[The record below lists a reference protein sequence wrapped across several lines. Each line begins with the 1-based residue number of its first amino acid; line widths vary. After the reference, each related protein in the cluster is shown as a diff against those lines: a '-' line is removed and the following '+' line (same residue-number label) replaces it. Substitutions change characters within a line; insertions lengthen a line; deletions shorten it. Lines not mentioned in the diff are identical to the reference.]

1 MQFVFHESD
10 VHEVEG
16 LMVKNELGADSFGL
30 LEQRSQA
37 RHSRD
42 KKTRNSKPIFINNYI
57 WISTIRGPY
66 HQMLLL

>member
-10 VHEVEG
+10 VRDVEG
-16 LMVKNELGADSFGL
+16 LTVKNELGADSFGL
-30 LEQRSQA
+30 LVQRSQA

-42 KKTRNSKPIFINNYI
+42 KKARNSEPIFINNHI
-57 WISTIRGPY
+57 WISTIRGPC